1 MRITDARTGR
11 HSEIRPRRTG
21 LLRVTV
27 DVGEPG
33 RPFRLGDLRA
43 LLAGDVLARTCE
55 THGLQVLTELAVPDA
70 PDAPDGPDEQLRA
83 LRTAA
88 DRLGIHPPAHL
99 HTHADT
105 QDRPVAD
112 LTVTSRPDAH
122 PEPSAPVLLRTGPVA
137 DDLPAPAL
145 APEDD
150 PLALRLALLEHAVTA
165 PVRLTTGTLA
175 DAAEKLT
182 RWRALVADLA
192 SMPSGAPEAD
202 LVQASF
208 DGLDEDLDA
217 RVALRALD
225 ALEARTDLS
234 PGTRFET
241 FVRLDQILALEL
253 GRDIGRGPR

>member
-27 DVGEPG
+27 DVGEQG
-33 RPFRLGDLRA
+33 RPFRLSDLRA
-43 LLAGDVLARTCE
+43 LLVGDVLARTCE
-55 THGLQVLTELAVPDA
+55 THGLQVLTELAVPNGS
-70 PDAPDGPDEQLRA
+70 DGPDEQLRA
-83 LRTAA
+83 LRIAA

-99 HTHADT
+99 HTRADA

-112 LTVTSRPDAH
+112 LTVSSRPDAE
-122 PEPSAPVLLRTGPVA
+122 PEPSAALLLLTGPVA
-137 DDLPAPAL
+137 EDLPTPAL
-145 APEDD
+145 TPEDD
-150 PLALRLALLEHAVTA
+150 PLALRLALLEHAVTT
-165 PVRLTTGTLA
+165 PVRLTADTLA

-202 LVQASF
+202 MVQASF

-241 FVRLDQILALEL
+241 FVRLDQVLALEL
-253 GRDIGRGPR
+253 GRDIGRGPH